1 MQSIYQAIR
10 WFFWGSDIHFMANLG
25 VAGVCH
31 QLQFPEQFQKQNRD
45 LGSSLS
51 IAGAKYGDNQVS
63 STSPKECNDGVGGA
77 DVSRTQTVVIG
88 RELLKQI
95 KKKTNAYSAS
105 YWPSVAELV
114 LGMTKSEAS
123 VVITRI

>member
-1 MQSIYQAIR
+1 MDLPSVLWQILVLLEFVTNFSSLNSFR
-10 WFFWGSDIHFMANLG
+10 SRD
-25 VAGVCH
+25 
-31 QLQFPEQFQKQNRD
+31 RD
-45 LGSSLS
+45 LGGSLS

-77 DVSRTQTVVIG
+77 DAPRAQTAVTG
-88 RELLKQI
+88 RELLQQI

-114 LGMTKSEAS
+114 LGMTKSEAA